1 MNRSLKR
8 KKNEGSRVKVK
19 ARKLM
24 LLVVRTQRP
33 LVVKR
38 AMMASRSRLR
48 SRDRG
53 NTSSRMAVPT
63 SNITLTTLKI
73 FKRNQT

>member
-1 MNRSLKR
+1 MNRSLRR
-8 KKNEGSRVKVK
+8 KKNEGSMMKVKVK
-19 ARKLM
+19 KLM
-24 LLVVRTQRP
+24 LLVARTQRP

-38 AMMASRSRLR
+38 VMMASRSRLR

-53 NTSSRMAVPT
+53 NTSSRMVAPT
-63 SNITLTTLKI
+63 SNIILTTLKI

>member
-19 ARKLM
+19 AKKLM

-33 LVVKR
+33 LVVKK
-38 AMMASRSRLR
+38 AMMVSRSRLR

-53 NTSSRMAVPT
+53 NTSSRMVVPT
-63 SNITLTTLKI
+63 SNIILTTLKI

>member
-19 ARKLM
+19 AKKLM
-24 LLVVRTQRP
+24 LLVVKMQKP

-38 AMMASRSRLR
+38 AMMVSRSRLR

-53 NTSSRMAVPT
+53 NTSSRMVAPT
-63 SNITLTTLKI
+63 SNIILTTLKT

>member
-8 KKNEGSRVKVK
+8 KKNEGSRVK

-24 LLVVRTQRP
+24 LLVVKMQRP

-38 AMMASRSRLR
+38 VMMASRSRLR

-53 NTSSRMAVPT
+53 NTSSRMVAPT